1 MTRLGGFFYVRR
13 KRGDRY
19 INLVNPDTGRKGREG
34 KFSHTIRSASFGRGY
49 EQIAGDELTLSSNSG

>member
-19 INLVNPDTGRKGREG
+19 INLVNPHTGRREG